1 MPTTLPR
8 RAFLVRALAAL
19 ALPLASPIPC
29 ALAGGMLPL
38 LPVDNP
44 QAKALS
50 YTDEASQ
57 STHPAYKPGSR
68 CANCQLFDPATEGCS
83 IFPGFRVAPA
93 GWCMAWAKRPG

>member
-8 RAFLVRALAAL
+8 RAFLARALAAL
-19 ALPLASPIPC
+19 ALPLASPIPR
-29 ALAGGMLPL
+29 ALATGQLPL
-38 LPVDNP
+38 LPVGNP

-50 YTDEASQ
+50 YTDDASKV
-57 STHPAYKPGSR
+57 THPAYKAGSK
-68 CANCQLFDPATEGCS
+68 CANCQLFDPSTEGCS